1 MKVLNLTR
9 IGVYKRVEKAK
20 QDYSVLETD
29 IAAYCL
35 AFKNGIK
42 IDRYGLK
49 SSTLD
54 KVQLALSSSS
64 AKGIPNVETGKV
76 KGRAQKSGST
86 IINIGVMGKINHPLI
101 TTQIASDAQKMAN
114 IYPIIYVFE
123 NSIRNLIQKVMESK
137 YGSDWWNKAKISSKI
152 KGKVKI
158 RKKDEDR
165 NRWHGKRGAHE
176 IFYTDIEELTSI
188 IETNWNYFK
197 KYLPKQH
204 WVKTMI
210 EIIGT
215 SRNVIAHNN
224 PLKKDDISSLKVHF
238 KQWMK
243 QVKGI

>member
-1 MKVLNLTR
+1 MKVLNLSR

-49 SSTLD
+49 SVTLD
-54 KVQLALSSSS
+54 KVQQALSSSS
-64 AKGIPNVETGKV
+64 AKGIPNVVTGKV
-76 KGRAQKSGST
+76 KGRTQKSGST

-176 IFYTDIEELTSI
+176 IFYTDIDELTSI
-188 IETNWNYFK
+188 METNWNDFK